1 LGTIRF
7 LLALAVVCA
16 HVGKLPF
23 TVQLGSL
30 LAVQSFYIISGF
42 LIALV
47 WTNKYEGSPNGLF
60 LFYSNR
66 AARIY
71 VVYWAVVV
79 ISIVVALVT
88 KWLTHDFPSYWGSP
102 PRGLLPYTL
111 FTNTWIF
118 GSSWAYWL
126 GYDSLPNVSIDHGS
140 LYFTM
145 DYTSSPWPVWRTMI
159 LGPAWTLD
167 LELCFYLLAP
177 LLVSLRLR
185 YMLAIIATSLVAR
198 FSWYAMGHDVDPW
211 NYRFFPF
218 EIGLFMLGVAA
229 YRVSSMVPWQPS
241 PKILIIV
248 FAALVGSI
256 LAYGMLGLPHGSFNS
271 FFYLFVFA
279 VLIPYVFNL
288 TRSWK
293 FDRFLADMSFPL
305 YLAHWPVG
313 SISIYIRDRF
323 LLPPPEYRG
332 LVPAIAS
339 IAAAALLVIFVE
351 RPVERWR
358 QSRIAPAKA
367 GPPVPGEVSPAAGE
381 LSARQLSGG

>member
-111 FTNTWIF
+111 FTNTSIF
-118 GSSWAYWL
+118 GSSTAH
-126 GYDSLPNVSIDHGS
+126 S
-140 LYFTM
+140 
-145 DYTSSPWPVWRTMI
+145 TSR
-159 LGPAWTLD
+159 WTT
-167 LELCFYLLAP
+167 P
-177 LLVSLRLR
+177 R
-185 YMLAIIATSLVAR
+185 
-198 FSWYAMGHDVDPW
+198 H
-211 NYRFFPF
+211 
-218 EIGLFMLGVAA
+218 
-229 YRVSSMVPWQPS
+229 
-241 PKILIIV
+241 
-248 FAALVGSI
+248 
-256 LAYGMLGLPHGSFNS
+256 
-271 FFYLFVFA
+271 
-279 VLIPYVFNL
+279 
-288 TRSWK
+288 
-293 FDRFLADMSFPL
+293 
-305 YLAHWPVG
+305 
-313 SISIYIRDRF
+313 
-323 LLPPPEYRG
+323 RG
-332 LVPAIAS
+332 
-339 IAAAALLVIFVE
+339 
-351 RPVERWR
+351 RC
-358 QSRIAPAKA
+358 
-367 GPPVPGEVSPAAGE
+367 GE
-381 LSARQLSGG
+381 Q

>member
-16 HVGKLPF
+16 HVGKLPYS
-23 TVQLGSL
+23 VQLGSL
-30 LAVQSFYIISGF
+30 LSVQGFYIISGF

-47 WTNKYEGSPNGLF
+47 WTNKYEQRSNGLF

-71 VVYWAVVV
+71 ILYWVVLV

-88 KWLTHDFPSYWGSP
+88 KWLTHDYPGYFGSRPS
-102 PRGLLPYTL
+102 GLLPYTI

-126 GYDSLPNVSIDHGS
+126 GFDSSI
-140 LYFTM
+140 YFTM
-145 DYTSSPWPVWRTMI
+145 DYTSEPFPVWSTMI
-159 LGPAWTLD
+159 LTPAWTLD
-167 LELCFYLLAP
+167 LELSFYLLAP

-185 YMLAIIATSLVAR
+185 YILAIIAATLVAR
-198 FSWYAMGHDVDPW
+198 FSWYSMGHDVDPW

-218 EIGLFMLGVAA
+218 EIGIFMLGVAA
-229 YRVSSMVPWQPS
+229 YRVSSILAWQPG
-241 PKILIIV
+241 PNVLKTV
-248 FAALVGSI
+248 FTALVGSI
-256 LAYGMLGLPHGSFNS
+256 LGYNLIGLPHGSFNS
-271 FFYLFVFA
+271 FVYLFIFA
-279 VLIPYVFNL
+279 ALIPYVFTL

-305 YLAHWPVG
+305 YLAHWPVW
-313 SISIYIRDRF
+313 IFIRDRF
-323 LLPPPEYRG
+323 STPWPEYPG
-332 LVPAIAS
+332 IVPAIAS
-339 IAAAALLVIFVE
+339 VAAAALLVILLE

-358 QSRIAPAKA
+358 QSRLAPAKA
-367 GPPVPGEVSPAAGE
+367 GVPAAGEVSPAAEE
-381 LSARQLSGG
+381 LARQLSG